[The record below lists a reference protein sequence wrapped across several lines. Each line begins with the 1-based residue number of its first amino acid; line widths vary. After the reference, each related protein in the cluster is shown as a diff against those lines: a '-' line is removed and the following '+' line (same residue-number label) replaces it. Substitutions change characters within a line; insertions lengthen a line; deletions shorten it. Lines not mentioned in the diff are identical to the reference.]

1 MRNFVYSRAR
11 ALGAV
16 GSPALQKISRTLV
29 PTSIAAAALAAP
41 SRQPGRRQRVQSIV
55 AATLLRVIDWWG
67 GGAGASGS
75 DESLGDDE
83 IGLPVSG
90 ADPAPRRANPD
101 GQSSVFADATDE
113 KCLRLPPAWICGLPC
128 LDVHCCL

>member
-1 MRNFVYSRAR
+1 MSIKTRAKFR
-11 ALGAV
+11 LFPRPGPWRRRFARSPENLSHPGAH
-16 GSPALQKISRTLV
+16 LL
-29 PTSIAAAALAAP
+29 IAAAALAAP

-55 AATLLRVIDWWG
+55 AATLLRAIDWRG

-90 ADPAPRRANPD
+90 ADPA
-101 GQSSVFADATDE
+101 
-113 KCLRLPPAWICGLPC
+113 
-128 LDVHCCL
+128 